1 MNKRDEH
8 YTIYYP
14 PRALANYIPAYLLLL
29 FVTIPI
35 LYMGLNMLYCPAL
48 DSVDSIWDT
57 RSNKTTST
65 TSSSINDDNTNS
77 FTFSDSLPEIYDED
91 VRVIN
96 LRIRQK
102 LNTG

>member
-1 MNKRDEH
+1 
-8 YTIYYP
+8 
-14 PRALANYIPAYLLLL
+14 LANYIPAYLLLL

-57 RSNKTTST
+57 RSNKAPSTTS
-65 TSSSINDDNTNS
+65 SSSINDDNTNS